1 MKIRTAFPLAIALAA
16 LVATQSA
23 AQEDGWVARSDRN
36 AEVLLDVMA
45 RFNPEG
51 AAFLGIGGLDE
62 EIFQLPADRDG
73 RQIEALGSAVSEL
86 RSRFEKESDPR
97 VRLDLEILIDSAE
110 FNIRQ
115 IRLNRERLLPTFNLP
130 QMIFGG
136 VRALLDEQSSPERRA
151 AVAIRL
157 RRYAGVENGFTPLTA
172 QAEALISGRLP
183 NPGLVGPYL
192 GELERDLGASDRY
205 IAGIRELLAA
215 HEIAD
220 CDRVV
225 DALEAQLLGYNDFL
239 RAEVLPRARQ
249 DFHQPAEIYAQLLE
263 AVGVD
268 MPVDELERRAR
279 VAFREIQNEMQ
290 VIADLLAEELELDD
304 SDYRSVIRHL
314 KRDQFIGDAIL
325 TTYTARI
332 AALEKIIEERS
343 VVTLP
348 RRKMRIRLASE
359 AESAAIPSPFMLP
372 PRLIGNTGEMGE
384 FVLPY
389 RPADD
394 GAVDP
399 NRVDDYTFDAAS
411 WTLAVHEGRP
421 GHELQF
427 TAMIENG
434 VSLARSVFAF
444 NSVNVE
450 GWALYCEA
458 EMKPYF
464 PLAGQ
469 LASLQQR
476 LLRAARAILDPGMQ
490 RAEISRDE
498 ALRLLE
504 NDVVLS
510 RKLAEQEIDRYTFGD
525 PAQATS
531 YFCGYLR
538 MMELRG
544 EAEWKMGERFDRKKF
559 HDFVLSQGLL
569 PPKIMRKAVLEGF
582 VGRPVGS

>member
-1 MKIRTAFPLAIALAA
+1 MKIRIALPLVIV
-16 LVATQSA
+16 LVASVASA
-23 AQEDGWVARSDRN
+23 STAQEGGWVAQSDRN

-51 AAFLGIGGLDE
+51 AAFLGIGDLDE
-62 EIFQLPADRDG
+62 EVLQLPADRDA
-73 RQIEALGSAVSEL
+73 RQIEAIGSAVRDL
-86 RSRFEKESDPR
+86 RARLEKESDPR

-115 IRLNRERLLPTFNLP
+115 IRLNREHLLPYLNLP

-136 VRALLDEQSSPERRA
+136 VRALLDEQSAPEQRA

-157 RRYAGVENGFTPLTA
+157 RRYAGVEYGFTPLTA
-172 QAEALISGRLP
+172 QAEALISSRLP
-183 NPGLVGPYL
+183 NPGLVGPFR
-192 GELERDLGASDRY
+192 GELERDLSTSDRF
-205 IAGIRELLAA
+205 IVGIRELLAA
-215 HEIAD
+215 YEVPD
-220 CDRVV
+220 CDQVV
-225 DALEAQLLGYNDFL
+225 DVLEAQVRDYNAFL
-239 RAEVLPRARQ
+239 RAELLPRARQ
-249 DFHQPAEIYAQLLE
+249 DFHQPAEIYTQLLE
-263 AVGVD
+263 AIGVD
-268 MPVDELERRAR
+268 MPVDELERRAH

-290 VIADLLAEELELDD
+290 VIAALVAEELDLDD

-314 KRDQFIGDAIL
+314 KRDQFVGDGIL

-332 AALEKIIEERS
+332 AKLETIIQARS

-348 RRKMRIRLASE
+348 RREMRIRLASE

-384 FVLPY
+384 FVLPF

-394 GAVDP
+394 DAGDS
-399 NRVDDYTFDAAS
+399 NRVDDYTFEATS

-427 TAMIENG
+427 SSMIENG

-464 PLAGQ
+464 PLEGQ

-476 LLRAARAILDPGMQ
+476 LLRAARAFLDPGMQ
-490 RAEISRDE
+490 SGEISRDE

-510 RKLAEQEIDRYTFGD
+510 HELAKQEIDRYTFGD

-538 MMELRG
+538 LMELR
-544 EAEWKMGERFDRKKF
+544 AEVEQKMGERFDRKKF

-569 PPKIMRKAVLEGF
+569 PPKLMRKAVLDGF
-582 VGRPVGS
+582 AGRPDAP